1 MGKRKGQ
8 RGKPRI
14 AEPAAEG
21 SALDPQ
27 AKLFG
32 PRPWVAPAIAFVG
45 LLALYIATLAPSI
58 MGGDSG
64 ELTAAALTGGV
75 PHPPGYPL
83 FAVLARA
90 FAALPLGHSPAWR
103 VNLLSATSTA
113 AAGALLCA
121 TVDLW
126 TREWA
131 AGLVAAAL
139 FGTNSVVWLHAN
151 SAEVF
156 GLNVMFVSL
165 AFFLWLCVE
174 RTAARRFVF
183 ALCTACGLAM
193 CNHHTFVF
201 VGAPLV
207 LRSFWVARRSLRIR
221 GIALGCALGLL
232 GLLPY
237 VYLAI
242 ASGSH
247 AAVSW
252 GDETTLD
259 GFLTHVL
266 RRNYGTFS
274 MGQAGKS
281 GGAFVDEGT
290 FFPTLWRM
298 VGHAFP
304 RFLWLGPA
312 LALLAI
318 YHGMRQRSSK
328 SQGYVLAFVLAF
340 YVLSFSTLSNLSTSQ
355 GLYLT
360 VLVRFC
366 IQSDL
371 MVAIAAGLGFARLV
385 QHLRKRFAWCERNA
399 RLAPVAAL
407 VIFVTGAAAH
417 ADTCSQRHNRVFADF
432 VTTAFASLPPNAIV
446 ITMGDHLTGS
456 VFYFREV
463 EKLRP
468 DVVHLDREL
477 LGTSWYSERKRK
489 LYPGLFIPQ
498 GPYGKNGW
506 NIKKLLDGNPDRPLV
521 VIDRLDTWDQS
532 WKDGYKLATNGLV
545 HPLVPASQ
553 FPTFEQWTGRD
564 RTALGNYD
572 VLPALR
578 APEGSWENALGK
590 LVMTTQ
596 GGRAHLALVYS
607 NESGNAPAPARAA
620 VALLEDLIAKAG
632 GDKTMG
638 IAGAPGM
645 RELYLAPNVWKDLGI
660 GYEILSRVDAAYAP
674 KVALAYEKFVERAA
688 PDDTDLPAAR
698 QYVEQHR
705 PAKAH

>member
-1 MGKRKGQ
+1 
-8 RGKPRI
+8 
-14 AEPAAEG
+14 
-21 SALDPQ
+21 
-27 AKLFG
+27 
-32 PRPWVAPAIAFVG
+32 
-45 LLALYIATLAPSI
+45 
-58 MGGDSG
+58 
-64 ELTAAALTGGV
+64 V

-83 FAVLARA
+83 FAMLARL

-113 AAGALLCA
+113 AAAALVCA
-121 TVDLW
+121 TVALW
-126 TREWA
+126 TREKA
-131 AGLVAAAL
+131 AALVAAAL
-139 FGTNSVVWLHAN
+139 FGTNSVVWLHAT

-156 GLNVMFVSL
+156 GLNAMFVAL
-165 AFFLWLCVE
+165 ACLLWLCVE

-183 ALCTACGLAM
+183 ALCTVCGLAM

-207 LRSFWVARRSLRIR
+207 LRSFWVARRE
-221 GIALGCALGLL
+221 LGARSIVLACALGLL

-237 VYLAI
+237 AYLAL
-242 ASGSH
+242 ASSSP
-247 AAVSW
+247 ATVSW
-252 GDETTLD
+252 GDETSLD
-259 GFLTHVL
+259 GFLTHIL

-274 MGQAGKS
+274 MGQASK
-281 GGAFVDEGT
+281 GGAFVSEGT

-304 RFLWLGPA
+304 RFLWIGPP
-312 LALLAI
+312 LAI
-318 YHGMRQRSSK
+318 LGFFQGTKDRQAK
-328 SQGYVLAFVLAF
+328 SWGHVLASVLGLYVLG
-340 YVLSFSTLSNLSTSQ
+340 FSTLSNLSTSQ

-371 MVAIAAGLGFARLV
+371 LLAIAAGVGMAKLLQF
-385 QHLRKRFAWCERNA
+385 LRGRFAFCA
-399 RLAPVAAL
+399 RHGRWAPAAAAL
-407 VIFVTGAAAH
+407 VFVAGAAAH
-417 ADTCSQRHNRVFADF
+417 AGECNQRHNRVFADF

-477 LGTSWYSERKRK
+477 LGTSWYSERKRR
-489 LYPGLFIPQ
+489 LYPDLLVPQ
-498 GPYGKNGW
+498 GPYGKSGW
-506 NIKKLLDGNPDRPLV
+506 NIKKLLDGNPTRPLV

-545 HPLVPASQ
+545 HPLVPTSQ
-553 FPTFEQWTGRD
+553 FPTFDEWAARD
-564 RTALGNYD
+564 RKALGSYD
-572 VLPALR
+572 VMPALR
-578 APEGSWENALGK
+578 ARDGSWESALGK

-607 NESGNAPAPARAA
+607 NESGNAPTPARAA
-620 VALLEDLIAKAG
+620 VNLLEDLVAKAG
-632 GDKTMG
+632 GDKASG
-638 IAGAPGM
+638 IAGLPGM
-645 RELYLAPNVWKDLGI
+645 PQLFLGPTVWKDLGI
-660 GYEILSRVDAAYAP
+660 GYEILSHVDATYTP
-674 KVALAYEKFVERAA
+674 KVALAYEKFVERAT

-698 QYVEQHR
+698 KYVEQHR
-705 PAKAH
+705 P